1 MLSYTLKT
9 SLLIEGAKM
18 EIFLYI
24 YIYTLSLSLCVKVRF
39 KRLLVRFQKM
49 ETVDMS
55 A

>member
-24 YIYTLSLSLCVKVRF
+24 YIYTLSLSLCVKIDLKDFWLDF
-39 KRLLVRFQKM
+39 KKWKQ
-49 ETVDMS
+49 
-55 A
+55 